1 MKSLISQIVNIGVH
15 PALLFEE
22 QKKVRSLN
30 VGSLIAAVIV
40 LALLV
45 LNLVTAHYLLALSYF
60 FLLLCIQLICFL
72 QYRRLFFAARYFTI
86 SLIPAFF
93 AFISMCYHNNTEILL
108 LLNIAVIVLLLDSWW
123 QICVLTLLDMFAFI
137 FIRIYNG
144 RHPPLIE
151 SLPPSRDII
160 SVTSLFILM
169 GMALLYNKYEQQR
182 YRRQLEALI
191 RQNEEKALRLENLN
205 KAKEKVLSTLSHN
218 LRQPLTAMR
227 SLLHFEEELSP
238 ASITDFTG
246 KVRNNLDNVLLSLD
260 NTLRWSHTRL
270 KGLVPVPRYCSAQD
284 TLLQVEQQFGM
295 QLAEKQLRFSRKG
308 EDDTLL
314 YADPVHLAVILRNL
328 VSNAIKFTPK
338 GGSITVG
345 VRTLNGMV
353 ELSVT
358 DSGIGMNEFAQQ
370 QLFNPERRHLPS
382 YGTENEPGAGLG
394 LLLVKELVEINGGLI
409 SLTSVTKKGTMF
421 KVTLP
426 ASYV

>member
-1 MKSLISQIVNIGVH
+1 MKSLISQIVNIGIH

-22 QKKVRSLN
+22 QKKIRSLN
-30 VGSLIAAVIV
+30 VGGLIAAVIV
-40 LALLV
+40 LALVV
-45 LNLVTAHYLLALSYF
+45 LNLVTAHYFLALSYI

-72 QYRRLFFAARYFTI
+72 QYHQLFSMARYFTI
-86 SLIPAFF
+86 GLIPAFF
-93 AFISMCYHNNTEILL
+93 AFISLCYHNNTEVLL

-123 QICVLTLLDMFAFI
+123 QICVLTLLDLFAFI
-137 FIRIYNG
+137 FIRLYNG
-144 RHPPLIE
+144 QHAPLVE

-160 SVTSLFILM
+160 SVISLFVLM

-205 KAKEKVLSTLSHN
+205 RAKEKILSTLSHN

-227 SLLHFEEELSP
+227 SLLQLEEEPS
-238 ASITDFTG
+238 AAYISDFTG

-270 KGLVPVPRYCSAQD
+270 KGLIPVPRYCSVQD
-284 TLLQVEQQFGM
+284 TLLQIEQQFEM
-295 QLAEKQLRFSRKG
+295 QLAEKQLAFSRQG

-314 YADPVHLAVILRNL
+314 YADPVHLAIILRNL

-353 ELSVT
+353 EFSVT
-358 DSGIGMNEFAQQ
+358 DSGIGMNEIMQQ
-370 QLFNPERRHLPS
+370 QLFNLERQHIPS
-382 YGTENEPGAGLG
+382 YGTENEPGVGLG
-394 LLLVKELVEINGGLI
+394 LLLVKELVEINGGNI
-409 SLTSVTKKGTMF
+409 SLTSVIKKGTMF
-421 KVTLP
+421 QVTLP